1 MTPEPLTTG
10 LARLRRVLALLVA
23 LDDPDARW
31 FAARLATCLTG
42 AFSLRDLDVALG
54 LRPAPGQPDLL
65 TTERLKARNELY
77 RLVARRFFPDLLPT
91 PRTYAVRRAVNRY
104 ATSAWLSE
112 RDLTTCRHEVGTL
125 KALLW
130 QILNLTGG
138 AVLGTSQLF
147 KVLNAQSR

>member
-1 MTPEPLTTG
+1 MAPEPPTPG
-10 LARLRRVLALLVA
+10 LARLRRVLAILAA

-42 AFSLRDLDVALG
+42 AFSLRDIDVALG
-54 LRPAPGQPDLL
+54 LRSAPGQPDLL
-65 TTERLKARNELY
+65 TVERLKARNELY
-77 RLVARRFFPDLLPT
+77 RLVARRFFADLRLT
-91 PRTYAVRRAVNRY
+91 PRTYAVRRVVNRY
-104 ATSAWLSE
+104 AASAW
-112 RDLTTCRHEVGTL
+112 RNDRNKVTCPHEAETQ

-147 KVLNAQSR
+147 KVLNAQSK